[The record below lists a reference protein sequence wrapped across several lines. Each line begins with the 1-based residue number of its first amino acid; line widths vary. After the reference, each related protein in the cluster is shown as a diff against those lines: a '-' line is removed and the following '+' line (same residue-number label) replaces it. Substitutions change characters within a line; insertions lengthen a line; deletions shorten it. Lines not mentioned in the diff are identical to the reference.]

1 MPARQRMTM
10 RLYIQRNNAMA
21 NAYGHKSPQ
30 TWEALST
37 TAGYVWIEKEDT
49 RHGNEMS
56 QVSARYRAIVPSG
69 TDVTEADRIQ
79 KVENRADT
87 PEELFGTMYID
98 AVIRRNNHLELRL
111 RGHS

>member
-1 MPARQRMTM
+1 MDKLADLTPGS
-10 RLYIQRNNAMA
+10 NATIK
-21 NAYGHKSPQ
+21 G
-30 TWEALST
+30 E
-37 TAGYVWIEKEDT
+37 VIEKEDT
-49 RHGNEMS
+49 RHGDEMS

-69 TDVTEADRIQ
+69 TDITEADRIQ

-98 AVIRRNNHLELRL
+98 AVIRRNNHFELRL